1 MERGGET
8 VREDTRRFVDS
19 VTADWQYSWS
29 PIVVEGDGWAAVC
42 GDEIDGERIEPAP
55 FPFVTTGRT
64 PSDKRIAELLDE
76 AFSSRVSKTYY
87 DTEPLL

>member
-1 MERGGET
+1 MRK
-8 VREDTRRFVDS
+8 DTRRFVNR
-19 VTADWQYSWS
+19 VTDDWQYSWS

-64 PSDKRIAELLDE
+64 PSDKRIAELLHE

-87 DTEPLL
+87 NTEPLL